1 MVETVDVSSQVRQF
15 VLTNFLFGDA
25 ARLPGDADS
34 LLASGVMDS
43 TGVLE
48 LVEFL
53 EGDLGI
59 VVADHE
65 TVPANL
71 DSVDNIAAFV
81 ERKRSSSPV

>member
-1 MVETVDVSSQVRQF
+1 MGELVLSEVRHF

-25 ARLPGDADS
+25 SKMPGDSDS
-34 LLASGVMDS
+34 LLASGVLDS

-53 EGDLGI
+53 EGDLGLA
-59 VVADHE
+59 VADHE

-71 DSVDNIAAFV
+71 DSMQSISGFV
-81 ERKRSSSPV
+81 TRKRTHSST